1 MLWSRL
7 LSYLVK
13 TGDLTVIDAGG
24 KSHKFGVAGQ
34 KPKSVVKLHDKS
46 LHWKLFLYSEF
57 HLGESYMNGTLTL
70 EEGNLNDLLSILA
83 INFAVSKPTLPEK
96 LAEDMA
102 PFTQAIQQFNPVGL
116 AQKHVAPHYDLSD
129 RLYELFLDKDM
140 HYTCAYFTDP
150 DNSLEQAQQDK
161 IRHVASKL
169 QLRPGMKILDAGCG
183 WGGLAIYLAKIADV
197 DVTGV
202 TLSGEQVK
210 KATERAKA
218 AGLQD
223 KVRFL
228 QKDYRTMEGT
238 FDRVVSVGM
247 MEHIGSAFYK
257 ETFAKTRELLTPDG
271 IAFFHF
277 IGRLDGPGTTNP
289 WLRKYIFP
297 GGYAPSMSEITR
309 VIEKS
314 ELLMTDIEV
323 LRMHYAYTLRDWQK
337 RFRDN
342 WDTVAGIYDER
353 FCRMWEFYLVSAEM
367 DFRYLSTAIFHI
379 QLAKDVNT
387 LPITRDYMV
396 DWERAHPETAVAGSA
411 ANQASAEG
419 REAYPPRVRRRSTT
433 SPRAV

>member
-1 MLWSRL
+1 MLWSKL
-7 LSYLVK
+7 LDYLVK
-13 TGDLTVIDAGG
+13 TGDLTVIDANG
-24 KSHKFGVAGQ
+24 KVHKFGVSGQ
-34 KPKSVVKLHDKS
+34 SPKSVVKLHDKS
-46 LHWKLFLYSEF
+46 LHWKLFVYSEF

-70 EEGNLNDLLSILA
+70 EEGNLNDFLSILA
-83 INFAVSKPTLPEK
+83 MNFAVSKPTLPEK
-96 LAEDMA
+96 IAESLS
-102 PFTQAIQQFNPVGL
+102 PITQLLQQFNPVGL
-116 AQKHVAPHYDLSD
+116 AQEHVAPHYDLSD

-150 DNSLEQAQQDK
+150 NNSLEQAQQDK

-183 WGGLAIYLAKIADV
+183 WGGLAMYLAKIADV

-202 TLSGEQVK
+202 TLSVEQVK
-210 KATERAKA
+210 KATERARA

-223 KVRFL
+223 RVRFF
-228 QKDYRTMEGT
+228 QRDFRTMEGT

-247 MEHIGSAFYK
+247 MEHIGAAFYK
-257 ETFAKTRELLTPDG
+257 ETFARTRELLTPDG

-297 GGYAPSMSEITR
+297 GGYAPAVSEITR

-314 ELLMTDIEV
+314 ELLITDIEV

-342 WDTVAGIYDER
+342 WDTVSKIYDER

-367 DFRYLSTAIFHI
+367 DFRYLSTAILHI
-379 QLAKDVNT
+379 QLSKDVNT
-387 LPITRDYMV
+387 PPITRDYMV
-396 DWERAHPETAVAGSA
+396 DWERAHAPSEASRAAVGEL
-411 ANQASAEG
+411 ASVGG
-419 REAYPPRVRRRSTT
+419 RG
-433 SPRAV
+433 